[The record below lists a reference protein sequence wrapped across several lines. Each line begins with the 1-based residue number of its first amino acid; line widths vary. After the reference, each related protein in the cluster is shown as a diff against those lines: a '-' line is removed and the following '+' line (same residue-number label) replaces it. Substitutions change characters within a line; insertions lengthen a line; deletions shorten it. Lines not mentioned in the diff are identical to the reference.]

1 MEVNLK
7 NESLV
12 SVSNVTST
20 LLSAC
25 FDLSLNSSHFID
37 EWNHDLMNEL
47 MTNRGCSCQDIVET
61 NGLHN
66 LFCAIRSL
74 EHSWLVQVVYII
86 LFGLIITMAIGGN
99 SIVIWIVLAHKQMR
113 TPMPVSRCS
122 TSASTLST
130 YSTTTG
136 GLAIFTAISV
146 I

>member
-1 MEVNLK
+1 MSLIEIAQDK
-7 NESLV
+7 GTNE
-12 SVSNVTST
+12 NVINGSEPEKRI
-20 LLSAC
+20 L
-25 FDLSLNSSHFID
+25 D

-99 SIVIWIVLAHKQMR
+99 SIVIWIV
-113 TPMPVSRCS
+113 
-122 TSASTLST
+122 
-130 YSTTTG
+130 
-136 GLAIFTAISV
+136 
-146 I
+146 